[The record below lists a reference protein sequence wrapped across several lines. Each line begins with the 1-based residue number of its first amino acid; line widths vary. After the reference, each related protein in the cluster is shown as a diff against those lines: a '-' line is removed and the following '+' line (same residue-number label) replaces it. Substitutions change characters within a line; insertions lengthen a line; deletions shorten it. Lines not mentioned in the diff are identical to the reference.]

1 MYIKK
6 IKDMKF
12 KTKRIILP
20 MVLALAAVFPAHAQN
35 ESKLLM
41 TIGCITDSHTDDN
54 YLGKDY
60 LRGSIEQTLKVMK
73 EQEDIDILVMGGD
86 YSGGATGD
94 ATQNVWEKSRTL
106 LVNATENVFH
116 EGKTPY
122 VVYANGNHEYMVGK
136 SRSYNSGDYYSVPM
150 KQRLGD
156 LTPVAV
162 PTKAPGECFYEWT
175 GDGKLNLLVAYHY
188 NVKGLD
194 FVVLNTGK
202 YLYNYDKD
210 YYYSDESVAWIEKK
224 LDAIYEA
231 DPDKTVFFV
240 LHLPFGDSNSISS
253 AEYGQ
258 HDASSEIT
266 SDKGSSAKL
275 KNALAKHPGIIMLYG
290 HDHKK
295 DNAYIHER
303 TSQRVTR
310 YNASGKVISTTGEG
324 YIDDVDNSDEPK
336 PQPATS
342 FYLYNETSG
351 MYLNMAS
358 ASSLQV
364 SSGNRI
370 WNFES
375 ANGLKM
381 SLSTLYNTGK
391 YYLSHNG
398 TSFVPSATA
407 SALYFF
413 DSETGHAVQSMTVGS
428 TYYVVAKS
436 GSKFYILRYYNGKL
450 EPKEIKNVNS
460 SDYYSFRNTVG
471 EIDSNSELI
480 VNPARSG
487 YSGFTVVDASS
498 TKMAGGST
506 KAALP
511 ATDPTSFISVFMGSM
526 DFWDNIPNGNSFNRD
541 MTDAKNHVYQALMIY
556 VYNDRIVFKMK
567 NYGKTGTFSNW
578 NGSVT
583 VKKYLI
589 PYTVMRN
596 VKLDSGYTEADRIPE
611 TATGTDGE
619 IFDTAGRKVNGDVPL
634 ERGLYIMDG
643 KTYYVE

>member
-1 MYIKK
+1 
-6 IKDMKF
+6 MKF
-12 KTKRIILP
+12 KVKNFILP
-20 MVLALAAVFPAHAQN
+20 ALLALAAVFPAQAQ
-35 ESKLLM
+35 EGSKLLM

-54 YLGKDY
+54 YLGQDY
-60 LRGSIEQTLKVMK
+60 LRGSIEQTLKAMK

-136 SRSYNSGDYYSVPM
+136 SHSYNSGDYYSIPM

-156 LTPVAV
+156 LTPVTV

-231 DPDKTVFFV
+231 NPDKTVFFV
-240 LHLPFGDSNSISS
+240 LHLPFDDSKSISS
-253 AEYGQ
+253 AEYGL
-258 HDASSEIT
+258 HDASSET
-266 SDKGSSAKL
+266 PADKGSTAKL
-275 KNALAKHPGIIMLYG
+275 KKALAKHPGIIMLYG

-295 DNAYIHER
+295 DNAYIRER

-310 YNASGKVISTTGEG
+310 YDASGKVISTTGEG
-324 YIDDVDNSDEPK
+324 YFDDEDSSDEPK

-358 ASSLQV
+358 AGALQV
-364 SSGNRI
+364 GNDRRI

-375 ANGLKM
+375 ASGLKL
-381 SLSTLYNTGK
+381 SLSTSYNAGK
-391 YYLSHNG
+391 YYLAHDG

-413 DSETGHAVQSMTVGS
+413 DCETGRAVQSMTVGS
-428 TYYVVAKS
+428 TYFIVAKS
-436 GSKFYILRYYNGKL
+436 GNKFYILRYYNGKL
-450 EPKEIKNVNS
+450 EPKEIQNVNS

-480 VNPARSG
+480 VNSARSG
-487 YSGFTVVDASS
+487 YSGFTVVDAAS
-498 TKMAGGST
+498 TKGMGGSLES
-506 KAALP
+506 ALP
-511 ATDPTSFISVFMGSM
+511 DGDPTSFISVFMGSM
-526 DFWDNIPNGNSFNRD
+526 DFWDNVPNGNSLNRD
-541 MTDAKNHVYQALMIY
+541 KTDAKNHVYQALMIY

-567 NYGKTGTFSNW
+567 NYGKTGSFSSW

-583 VKKYLI
+583 VKKNLM
-589 PYTVMRN
+589 PYTILRN
-596 VKLDSGYTEADRIPE
+596 MKLDSSGTGTDRIPE
-611 TATGTDGE
+611 MTTGADGT
-619 IFDTAGRKVNGDVPL
+619 IFDTAGRRVDGDAPL
-634 ERGLYIMDG
+634 ERGIYIKEG
-643 KTYYVE
+643 KTYYME

>member
-1 MYIKK
+1 MN
-6 IKDMKF
+6 F
-12 KTKRIILP
+12 KVKNFILP
-20 MVLALAAVFPAHAQN
+20 MMLALAAVFPAQAQD

-54 YLGKDY
+54 YLGKDN
-60 LRGSIEQTLKVMK
+60 LRGSIEQTLKAMK

-94 ATQNVWEKSRTL
+94 AAQSVWEKSRTL
-106 LVNATENVFH
+106 LVNATESVFH

-136 SRSYNSGDYYSVPM
+136 SRSYNSGDYYSIPM
-150 KQRLGD
+150 KQRLGE
-156 LTPVAV
+156 LTPVDV

-202 YLYNYDKD
+202 YLYKYDKD

-253 AEYGQ
+253 AEYGL
-258 HDASSEIT
+258 HDASSET
-266 SDKGSSAKL
+266 PADKGNASKL
-275 KNALAKHPGIIMLYG
+275 KKALAKHPGIIMLYG

-324 YIDDVDNSDEPK
+324 YFDDEDNSDEPK

-342 FYLYNETSG
+342 FYLYNEASG
-351 MYLNMAS
+351 KYLNMAS
-358 ASSLQV
+358 AGALQV
-364 SSGNRI
+364 GSDGQI

-375 ANGLKM
+375 ANGLNI
-381 SLSTLYNTGK
+381 SLSTSYNAGK
-391 YYLSHNG
+391 YYLAHNG

-413 DSETGHAVQSMTVGS
+413 DSETGRAVQSMTVGS
-428 TYYVVAKS
+428 TYFVVAKS

-450 EPKEIKNVNS
+450 EPKEIQNVNT
-460 SDYYSFRNTVG
+460 SDYYSFRNAVG
-471 EIDSNSELI
+471 NIDSSSELI
-480 VNPARSG
+480 VNSARSG
-487 YSGFTVVDASS
+487 YSGFTVVDATS
-498 TKMAGGST
+498 TKVMGESLAS
-506 KAALP
+506 ALP
-511 ATDPTSFISVFMGSM
+511 AGDPTSFISVFMGSM
-526 DFWDNIPNGNSFNRD
+526 DFWDNIPNGNPGNRD

-556 VYNDRIVFKMK
+556 IYNDRIVFKMK
-567 NYGKTGTFSNW
+567 NYGKTGSFSSW

-583 VKKYLI
+583 VKKNLI
-589 PYTVMRN
+589 PYTVLRN
-596 VKLDSGYTEADRIPE
+596 VKLDSGSTGTDRIPE
-611 TATGTDGE
+611 MANGDDGT
-619 IFDTAGRKVNGDVPL
+619 IFDAAGRKVNGDAPL
-634 ERGLYIMDG
+634 ERGIYIKDG
-643 KTYYVE
+643 RTYYME